1 MSGGERQMLAMARA
15 LVREPRLLL
24 LDEPSAG
31 LSPVLVDAVFE
42 HIRAINT
49 RGVSILMVEQNARR
63 ALGMSTRAYVL
74 DLGRNRYEGPGPAL
88 LEDPRVAALYLG
100 GMPRGEDADG

>member
-1 MSGGERQMLAMARA
+1 MLAMARA
-15 LVREPRLLL
+15 LVRAPRLLL

-42 HIRAINT
+42 HIRSINA
-49 RGVSILMVEQNARR
+49 RGVTVLMVEQNARR
-63 ALGMSTRAYVL
+63 ALAMSTRAYVL
-74 DLGRNRYEGPGPAL
+74 DLGRNRYEGSGPSL

-100 GMPRGEDADG
+100 GLPRDEDADG